1 MKKIRLFLMMVLAAA
16 VSFTACDP
24 NGKEPSV
31 ATPTVAVTID
41 EASVTSDGF
50 TAAVVTTDAEKAA
63 WVVVAQGDETVTAES
78 VFATGTEIPAELLNV
93 AEVPAT
99 VVVAQLAA
107 ETAYDFY
114 VAVENKGKQ
123 VLSEVVSV
131 TTAAAPS
138 APVVEF
144 YADETTGTG
153 VCEMSMNLAE
163 MVGAPGQYL
172 MLANANWDCAMLM
185 MFDYDFASFGCE
197 SYSYLTGHHYPLVK
211 GSFNEMVLPQ
221 TSCLMVDPG
230 YTNFGIGE
238 VTYYP
243 IVPES
248 ATDAEGNPYGVTVT
262 TMVPSGQD
270 LNLLEFNIPA
280 VTELDAEGN
289 PVGEVVVIKGQYMGS
304 LQYQLSKPSY
314 PFNLK
319 DFGFTTFEAVQ
330 EGNQVI
336 LTSQSVANGDFK
348 MYLDLSH
355 NEGVLANADGV
366 LYMAGEGMNL
376 NGYYWS
382 ALDDATFLFTEGG
395 FVLYTTDTPN
405 VFTLEV
411 GERRGW
417 KMEGQSFGYDIE
429 PGTYTITINGL
440 PSQGGGNSNEDVTKD
455 DETSIIK

>member
-1 MKKIRLFLMMVLAAA
+1 MKKFRFLLAMVLTAA

-24 NGKEPSV
+24 QGKEPSV
-31 ATPTVAVTID
+31 PAPTVAVTLD
-41 EASVTSDGF
+41 EASVAQDGF
-50 TAAVVTTDAEKAA
+50 TVSVVTTDAEKAA
-63 WVVVAQGDETVTAES
+63 WLVVAQGTEAVTAES
-78 VFATGTEIPAELLNV
+78 VFAEGTEIPAETLNV
-93 AEVPAT
+93 AEVPA
-99 VVVAQLAA
+99 VVAVTELEAA
-107 ETAYDFY
+107 TAYDFY

-131 TTAAAPS
+131 TTAEIPA

-144 YADETTGTG
+144 YADETMGSG
-153 VCEMSMNLAE
+153 ACEMSMNLAE
-163 MVGAPGQYL
+163 MIGAPGHYL
-172 MLANANWDCAMLM
+172 VLASTNGLAQLM
-185 MFDYDFASFGCE
+185 MLDYDFASFGCE
-197 SYSYLTGHHYPLVK
+197 SYSYLTGHHYPLAK
-211 GSFNEMVLPQ
+211 GSFNEMQFPT

-238 VTYYP
+238 ATYYP

-262 TMVPSGQD
+262 TMVPQGTD

-289 PVGEVVVIKGQYMGS
+289 PAGEVVVIKGQYMGS

-319 DFGFTTFEAVQ
+319 QFGFTTFEAVQ

-355 NEGVLANADGV
+355 NEGVLANEDGV
-366 LYMAGEGMNL
+366 LYMAGEGNNL

-382 ALDDATFLFTEGG
+382 AIDDATFLFTEGG
-395 FVLYTTDTPN
+395 FLLYTTETPN
-405 VFTLEV
+405 VYTLEV
-411 GERRGW
+411 GARRGW
-417 KMEGQSFGYDIE
+417 KMEGQNYGYDIE
-429 PGTYTITINGL
+429 ADTYTITINGL
-440 PSQGGGNSNEDVTKD
+440 QSGNTNEEVTKD
-455 DETSIIK
+455 EETSIIK

>member
-1 MKKIRLFLMMVLAAA
+1 MKKFRFLLAMVLTAA

-24 NGKEPSV
+24 QGKEPSV
-31 ATPTVAVTID
+31 PAPTVAVTLD
-41 EASVTSDGF
+41 EASVAQDGF
-50 TAAVVTTDAEKAA
+50 TVSVVTTDAEKAA
-63 WVVVAQGDETVTAES
+63 WLVVAQGTEAVTAES
-78 VFATGTEIPAELLNV
+78 VFAEGTEIPAELLNV
-93 AEVPAT
+93 AEVPA
-99 VVVAQLAA
+99 VVAVTELEAA
-107 ETAYDFY
+107 TAYDFY

-131 TTAAAPS
+131 TTAEIPAA
-138 APVVEF
+138 AVVEF
-144 YADETTGTG
+144 YADETMGSG
-153 VCEMSMNLAE
+153 ACEMSMNLAE
-163 MVGAPGQYL
+163 MIGAPGHYL
-172 MLANANWDCAMLM
+172 VLASTNGLAQLM
-185 MFDYDFASFGCE
+185 MLDYDFASFGCE
-197 SYSYLTGHHYPLVK
+197 SYSYLTGHHYPLAK
-211 GSFNEMVLPQ
+211 GSFNEMQFPT

-280 VTELDAEGN
+280 VKELDDEGN

-319 DFGFTTFEAVQ
+319 QFGFTTFEAVQ

-355 NEGVLANADGV
+355 NEGVLANEDGV
-366 LYMAGEGMNL
+366 LYMAGEGNNL

-382 ALDDATFLFTEGG
+382 AIDDATFLFTEGG
-395 FVLYTTDTPN
+395 FLLYTTETPN
-405 VFTLEV
+405 VYTLEV
-411 GERRGW
+411 GARRGW
-417 KMEGQSFGYDIE
+417 KMEGQNYGYDIE
-429 PGTYTITINGL
+429 ADTYTITINGL
-440 PSQGGGNSNEDVTKD
+440 ESGNTNEEVTKD
-455 DETSIIK
+455 EETSIIK

>member
-1 MKKIRLFLMMVLAAA
+1 MKKFRFLLAMVLTAA

-24 NGKEPSV
+24 QGKEPSV
-31 ATPTVAVTID
+31 PAPTVAVTLD
-41 EASVTSDGF
+41 EASVAQDGF
-50 TAAVVTTDAEKAA
+50 TVSVVTTDAEKAA
-63 WVVVAQGDETVTAES
+63 WLVVAQGTEAVTAEN
-78 VFATGTEIPAELLNV
+78 VFAEGTEIPAETLNV
-93 AEVPAT
+93 AEVPA
-99 VVVAQLAA
+99 VVVVTELEAA
-107 ETAYDFY
+107 TAYDFY

-131 TTAAAPS
+131 TTAEIPA

-144 YADETTGTG
+144 YADETMGSG
-153 VCEMSMNLAE
+153 ACEMSMNLAE
-163 MVGAPGQYL
+163 MIGAPGHYL
-172 MLANANWDCAMLM
+172 VLASTNGLAQLM
-185 MFDYDFASFGCE
+185 MLDYDFASFGCE
-197 SYSYLTGHHYPLVK
+197 SYSYLTGHHYPLAK
-211 GSFNEMVLPQ
+211 GSFNEMQFPT

-262 TMVPSGQD
+262 TMVPQGTD

-280 VTELDAEGN
+280 VTELDDEGN

-319 DFGFTTFEAVQ
+319 QFGFTTFEAVQ

-355 NEGVLANADGV
+355 NEGVLANEDGV
-366 LYMAGEGMNL
+366 LYMAGEGNNL

-382 ALDDATFLFTEGG
+382 AIDDATFLFTEGG
-395 FVLYTTDTPN
+395 FLLYTTETPN
-405 VFTLEV
+405 VYTLEV
-411 GERRGW
+411 GARRGW
-417 KMEGQSFGYDIE
+417 KMEGQNYGYDIE
-429 PGTYTITINGL
+429 ADTYTITINGL
-440 PSQGGGNSNEDVTKD
+440 ESGNTNEEVTKD
-455 DETSIIK
+455 EETSIIK

>member
-1 MKKIRLFLMMVLAAA
+1 MKKFRFLLAMVLTAA

-24 NGKEPSV
+24 QGKEPSV
-31 ATPTVAVTID
+31 PTPTVAVTLD
-41 EASVTSDGF
+41 EASVAQDGF
-50 TAAVVTTDAEKAA
+50 TVSVVTTDAEKAA
-63 WVVVAQGDETVTAES
+63 WLVVAQGTEAVTAES

-93 AEVPAT
+93 AEVPA
-99 VVVAQLAA
+99 VVAVTELEAA
-107 ETAYDFY
+107 TAYDFY

-131 TTAAAPS
+131 TTAEIPAA
-138 APVVEF
+138 AVVEF

-163 MVGAPGQYL
+163 MIGAPGHYL
-172 MLANANWDCAMLM
+172 MLANANWDSAMLM
-185 MFDYDFASFGCE
+185 MLDYDFASFGCE
-197 SYSYLTGHHYPLVK
+197 SYSYLTGHHYPLAK
-211 GSFNEMVLPQ
+211 GSFNEMQFPT

-262 TMVPSGQD
+262 TMVPQGTD

-280 VTELDAEGN
+280 VTELDDEGN

-319 DFGFTTFEAVQ
+319 QFGFTTFEAVQ

-355 NEGVLANADGV
+355 NEGVLANEDGV
-366 LYMAGEGMNL
+366 LYMAGEGNNL

-382 ALDDATFLFTEGG
+382 AIDDATFLFTEGG
-395 FVLYTTDTPN
+395 FLLYTTETPN
-405 VFTLEV
+405 VYTLEV
-411 GERRGW
+411 GARRGW
-417 KMEGQSFGYDIE
+417 KMEGQNYGYDIE
-429 PGTYTITINGL
+429 ADTYTITINGL
-440 PSQGGGNSNEDVTKD
+440 QSGSEIQDVTNGTAD
-455 DETSIIK
+455 GSF

>member
-1 MKKIRLFLMMVLAAA
+1 MKKFRFLLAMVLTAA

-24 NGKEPSV
+24 QGKEPSV
-31 ATPTVAVTID
+31 PAPTVAVTLD
-41 EASVTSDGF
+41 EASVAQDGF
-50 TAAVVTTDAEKAA
+50 TVSVVTTDAEKAA
-63 WVVVAQGDETVTAES
+63 WLVVAQGTEAVTAES
-78 VFATGTEIPAELLNV
+78 VFAEGTEIPAELLNV
-93 AEVPAT
+93 AEVPA
-99 VVVAQLAA
+99 VVAVTELEAA
-107 ETAYDFY
+107 TAYDFY

-131 TTAAAPS
+131 TTAEIPA

-144 YADETTGTG
+144 YADETMGSG
-153 VCEMSMNLAE
+153 ACEMSMNLAE
-163 MVGAPGQYL
+163 MIGAPGHYL
-172 MLANANWDCAMLM
+172 VLASTNGLAQLM
-185 MFDYDFASFGCE
+185 MLDYDFASFGCE
-197 SYSYLTGHHYPLVK
+197 SYSYLTGHHYPLAK
-211 GSFNEMVLPQ
+211 GSFNEMQFPT

-238 VTYYP
+238 ATYYP

-280 VTELDAEGN
+280 VKELDDEGN

-355 NEGVLANADGV
+355 NEGVLANEDGV
-366 LYMAGEGMNL
+366 LYMAGEGNNL

-382 ALDDATFLFTEGG
+382 AIDDATFLFTEGG
-395 FVLYTTDTPN
+395 FTLKTTAN
-405 VFTLEV
+405 KSEFILEV
-411 GERRGW
+411 GARRGW
-417 KMEGQSFGYDIE
+417 KMEGQNYGYDIE
-429 PGTYTITINGL
+429 ADTYTITINGL
-440 PSQGGGNSNEDVTKD
+440 ESGNTNEEVTKD
-455 DETSIIK
+455 EETSIIK

>member
-1 MKKIRLFLMMVLAAA
+1 MKKFRFLLAMVLAAA

-24 NGKEPSV
+24 QGGEPTV
-31 ATPTVAVTID
+31 PTPTVVVTLD
-41 EASVTSDGF
+41 EASVAQDGF
-50 TAAVVTTDAEKAA
+50 TVAVVTTDAEKAA
-63 WVVVAQGDETVTAES
+63 WMVVAQGTEAVNAES
-78 VFATGTEIPAELLNV
+78 VFAEGTEIPAETLNV
-93 AEVPAT
+93 AEVPAS
-99 VVVAQLAA
+99 VVVTELAA
-107 ETAYDFY
+107 ATAYDFY

-131 TTAAAPS
+131 TTAAVPA

-144 YADETTGTG
+144 FADETTGTG

-163 MVGAPGQYL
+163 MVGAPGHYL
-172 MLANANWDCAMLM
+172 MLANANWDSAMLM

-211 GSFNEMVLPQ
+211 GSFNEMNLPQ

-280 VTELDAEGN
+280 VKELDAEGN
-289 PVGEVVVIKGQYMGS
+289 PVGEVVIIKGQYMGS
-304 LQYQLSKPSY
+304 LQYQLTKPSY

-319 DFGFTTFEAVQ
+319 EFGFTTFEAVQ
-330 EGNQVI
+330 EGSQVI

-355 NEGVLANADGV
+355 NDGVLANEDGV
-366 LYMAGEGMNL
+366 LYMAGDGMNL

-382 ALDDATFLFTEGG
+382 ALDDATFLFSEGG
-395 FVLYTTDTPN
+395 FVLYTTEAAN
-405 VFTLEV
+405 VYTLEV

-440 PSQGGGNSNEDVTKD
+440 ESGNTNEEVTKD
-455 DETSIIK
+455 KETSIIK